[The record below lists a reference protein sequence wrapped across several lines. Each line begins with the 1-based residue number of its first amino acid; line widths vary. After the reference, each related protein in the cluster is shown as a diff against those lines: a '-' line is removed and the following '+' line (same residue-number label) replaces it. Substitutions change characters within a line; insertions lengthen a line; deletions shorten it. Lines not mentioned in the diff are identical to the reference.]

1 MITVKTNQGSKVR
14 IPPFHLGM
22 KQMEIKRSG
31 TSLHFQGE
39 SYADV
44 KTYEV
49 SFGDVSYC
57 EVTNGDGTYGE
68 EHCNSR
74 TNIISELVSPAS
86 FLGKG
91 ELAGV

>member
-14 IPPFHLGM
+14 IPPFYLGM
-22 KQMEIKRSG
+22 KQTGFQRSG

-49 SFGDVSYC
+49 SFGDVSYR
-57 EVTNGDGTYGE
+57 EVTNGDVTYGE

-74 TNIISELVSPAS
+74 TNIM
-86 FLGKG
+86 FR
-91 ELAGV
+91 

>member
-1 MITVKTNQGSKVR
+1 MITVKTNQRSKVR

-22 KQMEIKRSG
+22 KQMGIKRSG

-49 SFGDVSYC
+49 SFGDVSSC
-57 EVTNGDGTYGE
+57 EVTNGDVTYGDVTYGE
-68 EHCNSR
+68 EHCYSR
-74 TNIISELVSPAS
+74 PNILSELQ
-86 FLGKG
+86 
-91 ELAGV
+91 